1 MAMLGL
7 QDTVD
12 KLARADGVCWYGHGL
27 RKDKGDV
34 LRRASDFKVNGRRGR
49 KTWRHPE
56 EDIRKIGLSQEHA
69 LDRGKVEER
78 TGMNWK
84 EISLIWPSPF
94 WGLYRI
100 WNEDY

>member
-1 MAMLGL
+1 MLGL

-49 KTWRHPE
+49 KT
-56 EDIRKIGLSQEHA
+56 
-69 LDRGKVEER
+69 
-78 TGMNWK
+78 
-84 EISLIWPSPF
+84 
-94 WGLYRI
+94 
-100 WNEDY
+100 